1 VATKAMTKLYQASL
15 LGIVLLLFSCGK
27 DRVYEEYHSFE
38 GTNWEESDS
47 VKFDLSSLDSLKG
60 QAIIGVRYTE
70 AYPFSNCY
78 IKVIYRDSSK
88 VVLSDSLWNVSIFD
102 KQTGKPIGEG
112 FGNTFTAYDTLSF
125 PLPAGTKEVIFLQ
138 YMRQANLE
146 GVEAVGFKIVK
157 P

>member
-1 VATKAMTKLYQASL
+1 MTKLYQASL

-27 DRVYEEYHSFE
+27 DRVFEEYHSFE
-38 GTNWEESDS
+38 TTTWKESDS

-70 AYPFSNCY
+70 TYPFSNCY

-88 VVLSDSLWNVSIFD
+88 VVLVDSLWNVPIFD
-102 KQTGKPIGEG
+102 KQTGKPIGDG
-112 FGNTFTAYDTLSF
+112 FGNTFTTFDTLSF
-125 PLPAGTKEVIFLQ
+125 PFLANTREVIFLQ
-138 YMRQANLE
+138 YMRQPQLE
-146 GVEAVGFKIVK
+146 GIEAVGFKVVK